1 MFALKIL
8 SKFCEIMLD
17 NIAILKRNIACQV
30 WSERLVFKTF
40 FENLDLIYL
49 FSLPPPP
56 SLLKIFSCYS
66 AQAGK
71 LAYAR
76 SNAGLLVLA
85 PQISSDQ
92 NIKEFIYYTLV
103 MYIWA
108 LLLRARMFHLQ
119 LIMCHWSHCS
129 IRKSYMFSNLI

>member
-1 MFALKIL
+1 MSALKIL

-17 NIAILKRNIACQV
+17 NIAILKRNIAFQV

-49 FSLPPPP
+49 FSLPPPL
-56 SLLKIFSCYS
+56 SLKFSCYS

-92 NIKEFIYYTLV
+92 NIKNSYIILLV

-108 LLLRARMFHLQ
+108 LLLTARMFHLP

-129 IRKSYMFSNLI
+129 IRKSCMFSNLI